1 MNQHKRGLLALC
13 LALLLALT
21 GCEQVME
28 RTSAMVKGIPGEM
41 AAQTEAQQPDPEETQ
56 KAQQAQKSQEQSQE
70 TAQGERFVLDLVQL
84 PPYCGEPW
92 VEVNGNQPCFED
104 TTTTQAFETYSG
116 LDRLGR
122 CGAAFANVC
131 PELMPVEERGAIG
144 AVKPSG
150 WQSMKYDFI
159 DGKFLYN
166 RCHLIGYQLTG
177 ENSNVCN
184 LITGTR
190 SLNVEGMLPFENQ
203 VADYVRQ
210 TGNHV
215 LYRATP
221 VFSGE
226 ELVARGV
233 ELEAWS
239 VEDRGEGVCFHVW
252 CYNAQPGV
260 SIDYATG
267 ESVLTAQLEEEKRTG
282 YVLNVAKKKF
292 HLPDCKS
299 VEQMSPKN
307 RKSTRSTREAL
318 IQKGWEP
325 CGRCKP

>member
-1 MNQHKRGLLALC
+1 MNQRKKGLLALC

-21 GCEQVME
+21 GCEQVVE
-28 RTSAMVKGIPGEM
+28 RTSEMVRDALRGT
-41 AAQTEAQQPDPEETQ
+41 AAQREGAQSEPEGEALDQGVPQLQ
-56 KAQQAQKSQEQSQE
+56 QSQGTE
-70 TAQGERFVLDLVQL
+70 PRDDFVLDLAQL
-84 PPYCGEPW
+84 PPYEGEAW
-92 VEVNGNQPCFED
+92 VELNDNQPCFED
-104 TTTTQAFETYSG
+104 LTTTRAFETYSG

-122 CGAAFANVC
+122 CGRAFANVC

-150 WQSMKYDFI
+150 WQSVKYDFV

-203 VADYVRQ
+203 VADYVRE

-239 VEDRGEGVCFHVW
+239 VEDGGEGVCFHVW

-299 VEQMSPKN
+299 VEQMAPEN
-307 RKSTRSTREAL
+307 RKNTRSTREAL